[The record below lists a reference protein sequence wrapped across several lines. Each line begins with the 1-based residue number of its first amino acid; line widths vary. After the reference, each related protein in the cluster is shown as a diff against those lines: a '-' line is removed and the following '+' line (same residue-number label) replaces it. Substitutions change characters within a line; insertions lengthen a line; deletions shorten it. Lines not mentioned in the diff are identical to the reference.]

1 MKNRLLNICILCM
14 VFPFF
19 LQAADTHSVY
29 NLRCEQEENPLGIE
43 TGQPCFSWQIQAQ
56 QRNFEQSAWQILVA
70 DSPEKLQ
77 AGNGNIWDSG
87 KTLSSASIL
96 VPFKGKELK
105 AGQTYYWKVR
115 SWDKEDSPSRWSC
128 IHTFGMGLLSEKD
141 WSNAK
146 WIALEKDRK
155 DEIVTIG
162 LHGLANVDREL
173 KGKKIG
179 MYRLPQF
186 RKEFT
191 VQKPVK
197 RATAYVSGLG
207 HFDMFLNGE
216 KVGNNFLD
224 PGWTKYDKC
233 ALYVTFDLSGQLKQ
247 GGNAIGVMLGN
258 GFFNIPR
265 ERYFKLLASYG
276 APRLLMKIQIE
287 YADGSTQDIVTG
299 TDWKT
304 TESPVTYSSIYG
316 GEDYDATKEQTGWM
330 QPGFDDRT
338 WNKALDTGWKTRLL
352 SQRSAPLTV
361 SPPSVFSRPG
371 KDNGSTI
378 WDKTFPASYGF
389 PCIQRTRI
397 RLSSIRPNC

>member
-1 MKNRLLNICILCM
+1 
-14 VFPFF
+14 
-19 LQAADTHSVY
+19 
-29 NLRCEQEENPLGIE
+29 
-43 TGQPCFSWQIQAQ
+43 
-56 QRNFEQSAWQILVA
+56 
-70 DSPEKLQ
+70 
-77 AGNGNIWDSG
+77 
-87 KTLSSASIL
+87 
-96 VPFKGKELK
+96 
-105 AGQTYYWKVR
+105 
-115 SWDKEDSPSRWSC
+115 
-128 IHTFGMGLLSEKD
+128 MGLLSEKD

-361 SPPSVFSRPG
+361 RDRIPTVRLFKTRKGQWVYDLGQNFSG
-371 KDNGSTI
+371 
-378 WDKTFPASYGF
+378 SYGF
-389 PCIQRTRI
+389 PCIQRTRT

>member
-1 MKNRLLNICILCM
+1 
-14 VFPFF
+14 
-19 LQAADTHSVY
+19 
-29 NLRCEQEENPLGIE
+29 
-43 TGQPCFSWQIQAQ
+43 
-56 QRNFEQSAWQILVA
+56 
-70 DSPEKLQ
+70 
-77 AGNGNIWDSG
+77 
-87 KTLSSASIL
+87 
-96 VPFKGKELK
+96 
-105 AGQTYYWKVR
+105 
-115 SWDKEDSPSRWSC
+115 
-128 IHTFGMGLLSEKD
+128 MGLLSEKD

-233 ALYVTFDLSGQLKQ
+233 ALYVTFDLAGQLKL

-258 GFFNIPR
+258 GFFIIPQYAGHR
-265 ERYFKLLASYG
+265 NRYRLENNRK
-276 APRLLMKIQIE
+276 PRYLQQYL
-287 YADGSTQDIVTG
+287 
-299 TDWKT
+299 
-304 TESPVTYSSIYG
+304 
-316 GEDYDATKEQTGWM
+316 
-330 QPGFDDRT
+330 R
-338 WNKALDTGWKTRLL
+338 R
-352 SQRSAPLTV
+352 
-361 SPPSVFSRPG
+361 
-371 KDNGSTI
+371 
-378 WDKTFPASYGF
+378 
-389 PCIQRTRI
+389 
-397 RLSSIRPNC
+397 